1 MILSIADLVRW
12 QAYQYHCV
20 YVYTSGLSQ
29 SVVSGIFTKGKPVL
43 FCSFPTCVYAARSKG
58 SCYAFHTQH
67 TTLHRWCPGKWFIY
81 KSLTL
86 KHNPIIC
93 LWQWDKNPIFLLL
106 QSFCLVSVVFFSH
119 GQDVKEVHNRQWPT
133 QLENFVSYQPHKN
146 FGGLEIFKHLT
157 FIIL

>member
-106 QSFCLVSVVFFSH
+106 QSFCLVSVVFFLMARVWKKFTIDN
-119 GQDVKEVHNRQWPT
+119 GQHRWKT
-133 QLENFVSYQPHKN
+133 LY
-146 FGGLEIFKHLT
+146 LT
-157 FIIL
+157 SRTRILVAWKYSNT

>member
-106 QSFCLVSVVFFSH
+106 QSFCLVSVVFFLMARVWKKFTIDN
-119 GQDVKEVHNRQWPT
+119 GQHSWKT
-133 QLENFVSYQPHKN
+133 LY
-146 FGGLEIFKHLT
+146 LT
-157 FIIL
+157 SRTRILVAWKYSNT